1 MKILRSD
8 SVLSPDAPEVA
19 IMADSVMRPD
29 GRPLFLPEG
38 EWECQI
44 RPAIRIERLGKAI
57 GEQFSSRYYSQFTAV
72 NYLRSLDGK
81 PWPDMIDDTV
91 VVGDYQALSDRPRT
105 FQFDT
110 QSGDWLFDRP
120 AFDRLLTALSQRT
133 TFKTGDLIIL
143 PDVLMTYSPDVN
155 MQVAVR
161 VDGVPCLQFAIK

>member
-1 MKILRSD
+1 M
-8 SVLSPDAPEVA
+8 
-19 IMADSVMRPD
+19 
-29 GRPLFLPEG
+29 
-38 EWECQI
+38 
-44 RPAIRIERLGKAI
+44 
-57 GEQFSSRYYSQFTAV
+57 

-91 VVGDYQALSDRPRT
+91 FVGDYQALSDRPRT